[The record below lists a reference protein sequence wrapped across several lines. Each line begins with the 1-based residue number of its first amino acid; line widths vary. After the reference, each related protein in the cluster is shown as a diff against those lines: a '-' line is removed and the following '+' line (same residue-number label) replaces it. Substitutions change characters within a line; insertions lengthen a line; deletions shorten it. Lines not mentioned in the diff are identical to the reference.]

1 MNAELPD
8 NSRRWMMSV
17 KTIPLLKSSMAYTL
31 ANLLFLLGDSVVGT
45 LVNFCP
51 RGPSTNFFA
60 LLRQEITYPDE
71 SWRGNVAGL
80 LLGPSFNA
88 KRLGKTVCSC
98 KVKKFSITS
107 DALFAPSML

>member
-51 RGPSTNFFA
+51 RRAIDKFLRVTEAGNYVSRRILERECGWIVVGSLFQCKEVRKNCVFLQGEEVFDYIRCA
-60 LLRQEITYPDE
+60 L
-71 SWRGNVAGL
+71 
-80 LLGPSFNA
+80 
-88 KRLGKTVCSC
+88 
-98 KVKKFSITS
+98 
-107 DALFAPSML
+107 